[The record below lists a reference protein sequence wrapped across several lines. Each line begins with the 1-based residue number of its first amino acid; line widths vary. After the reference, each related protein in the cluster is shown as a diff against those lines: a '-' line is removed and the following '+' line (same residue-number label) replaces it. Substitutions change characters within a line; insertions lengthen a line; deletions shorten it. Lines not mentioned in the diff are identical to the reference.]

1 MNNAMFNSTAITNG
15 FQGMQLALD
24 AQPDWA
30 DQAWVAIL
38 QLAKQGIEFTSE
50 DVLAI
55 TGLPSGE
62 VGQHKN
68 NASGAIMN
76 KAARAGWIRKVGY
89 GKAKRK
95 ESHGAVLAIWIGA

>member
-1 MNNAMFNSTAITNG
+1 MMSDLKEY
-15 FQGMQLALD
+15 GMQLALD
-24 AQPDWA
+24 AKPDWA
-30 DQAWVAIL
+30 DQALIAIMK
-38 QLAKQGIEFTSE
+38 LAKQGIEFTSE

-62 VGQHKN
+62 IGQHKN

>member
-1 MNNAMFNSTAITNG
+1 MSDLKQ
-15 FQGMQLALD
+15 QGMQLTLD
-24 AQPDWA
+24 AHPDWA
-30 DQAWVAIL
+30 EQAYETIK
-38 QLAKQGIEFTSE
+38 QLARQGTEFTSE

-55 TGLPSGE
+55 TGLPSGG

>member
-1 MNNAMFNSTAITNG
+1 MSDLKEY
-15 FQGMQLALD
+15 GMQLTLD
-24 AQPDWA
+24 AHVDWA
-30 DQAWVAIL
+30 DQALIAIM

-95 ESHGAVLAIWIGA
+95 ESHGAVLAIWVGA